1 MTGERL
7 DERGPGLVA
16 VAALVSSTL
25 LCWIG
30 VARYGRGEYG
40 NYDLGIFLQA
50 ADSWTARG
58 YPYSELKD
66 INLLG
71 DHFSPVTLVFAAA
84 HALWPDPRSL
94 ILAQALCLG
103 ALVGCVVWAAGRAG
117 LSPGLSAVVATVA
130 TLCLPVIAAAGFQ
143 VHETALGAP
152 VVAVLAWSVWQRS
165 LLPAVV
171 SALLLLT
178 VKEDL
183 GLMVVGAAIAWFH
196 LHRDRRTALWLAA
209 IGSSGFVLSNLV
221 IVLVNPGHQSPYL
234 KYLTGGASGGGGG
247 WTAQEVAA
255 RAIPWIVYALL
266 CGLRLSPLHLMAL
279 PSLAWRSLSSNELY
293 WSVHLHYDVITA
305 PIALVVLVHALGRVD
320 LRRPAG
326 FVVMVA
332 MALSAAWGTS
342 RMLTTQQP
350 WTWDGR
356 LSDRQVGARALA
368 EQVPDG
374 SVVVAD
380 QYLGPDLVSTHRVRM
395 LSQSHDATG
404 RYVLLESGRDTL
416 AAPACAKYIFID
428 RHHVAARSGD
438 LVLVDLGRVQK
449 FRLPTCPVS

>member
-1 MTGERL
+1 MGV
-7 DERGPGLVA
+7 RGPAV
-16 VAALVSSTL
+16 VAAILSSAL
-25 LCWIG
+25 YSWIG
-30 VARYGRGEYG
+30 LARYGRGEYG

-50 ADSWTARG
+50 ASSWVTTGR
-58 YPYSELKD
+58 PYSEIKG

-71 DHFSPVTLVFAAA
+71 DHFSPITAVFGGAY
-84 HALWPDPRSL
+84 ALWPDPRSL
-94 ILAQALCLG
+94 ILTQSVSLGIMVGLVTWWASGSVRSSALST
-103 ALVGCVVWAAGRAG
+103 AVAG
-117 LSPGLSAVVATVA
+117 VA
-130 TLCLPVIAAAGFQ
+130 TLCLPVVVAAGFQ

-152 VVAVLAWSVWQRS
+152 VVAILAWSVLRRS
-165 LLPAVV
+165 RWPALGSAVV
-171 SALLLLT
+171 LLM

-183 GLMVVGAAIAWFH
+183 GLMVVGAAVAWYL

-209 IGSSGFVLSNLV
+209 VGVAGFVLSNLIIV
-221 IVLVNPGHQSPYL
+221 IVNPGHQSPYL
-234 KYLTGGASGGGGG
+234 KYLTGGASDGGG
-247 WTAQEVAA
+247 WSTQEVAA
-255 RAIPWIVYALL
+255 RAVPWVVYALV
-266 CGLRLSPLHLMAL
+266 CGLRASPLHLMAV

-326 FVVMVA
+326 AVVMTA
-332 MALSAAWGTS
+332 MALSASWGLS
-342 RMLTTQQP
+342 RTITTQQP

-356 LSDRQVGARALA
+356 LSERQLGARALA
-368 EQVPDG
+368 DRLPEG

-380 QYLGPDLVSTHRVRM
+380 QYLGPDLIGTHRVRM

-416 AAPACAKYIFID
+416 AAPACAKDAFIE
-428 RHHVAARSGD
+428 RHDVAARSGD

-449 FRLPTCPVS
+449 FRLPTCSDARPAT